1 MAHLGFE
8 ARAFLLA
15 TRGMILVEARPLFRK
30 LNAYC
35 LKALEGC
42 VGLCVARS
50 HPEVT
55 VEHFL
60 LRLLDEPACDLVLG
74 LEAFDA
80 APAMLARS
88 LEASLEQITQRT
100 SGKPVFSPIVFE
112 WIQDAWTV
120 ASIELGHASVRSGA
134 LLRALTIRPTRYL
147 TSVHPTLERV
157 RSAELTHRFAELFAA
172 SLESEPA
179 APAEPHVEPHAGAL
193 AASQPRK
200 ALARFATNFTELARQ
215 GRIDPV
221 FGRDAELRQVID
233 ILARRRKNNPIVVGE
248 AGVGKTA
255 IVEGLALRIAEGDV
269 PELLKNVELFALD
282 LGAMQAGAGVR
293 GEFESRLKAVIEEVR
308 ASAQRVMLFIDEAH
322 TIIGAGG
329 ARGRL

>member
-157 RSAELTHRFAELFAA
+157 RSAELTHRAQGPRAVRDQLHRARA
-172 SLESEPA
+172 
-179 APAEPHVEPHAGAL
+179 AGAHRSGVR
-193 AASQPRK
+193 ARSPRSVRSSTSWPGV
-200 ALARFATNFTELARQ
+200 ARTTRSWW
-215 GRIDPV
+215 
-221 FGRDAELRQVID
+221 
-233 ILARRRKNNPIVVGE
+233 ARRAWARRPSSRGSRC
-248 AGVGKTA
+248 ASPRGTSRSCCGTSTS
-255 IVEGLALRIAEGDV
+255 
-269 PELLKNVELFALD
+269 ALD
-282 LGAMQAGAGVR
+282 LGSCRPA
-293 GEFESRLKAVIEEVR
+293 R
-308 ASAQRVMLFIDEAH
+308 A
-322 TIIGAGG
+322 
-329 ARGRL
+329 